1 VPIVVELRTE
11 RGQVVRGLD
20 DPSGGTFDAS
30 GDFDRLLPDDGM
42 LLRYIDEYGDTVF
55 NRLQM
60 NDLIRDVDRL
70 AARADLEPIER
81 PGSRPPTPN
90 RGDVPRRDPSVRLVH
105 RRLAPFNGHIPRTSA
120 EDGARGAARRPGAG
134 EAGAT

>member
-1 VPIVVELRTE
+1 MRDDLAALRRSPGNAPLGNLSGVPIVVELRTE
-11 RGQVVRGLD
+11 RGEVVRALD

-70 AARADLEPIER
+70 AARADLKPIER
-81 PGSRPPTPN
+81 RGLDRLRPIATTC
-90 RGDVPRRDPSVRLVH
+90 RDETHLYVWSIGD
-105 RRLAPFNGHIPRTSA
+105 
-120 EDGARGAARRPGAG
+120 
-134 EAGAT
+134 